1 MIKRANLGLSVLMV
15 VVLLFPMGL
24 SVATAAPLA
33 QEETYTVKLG
43 DNLWTLAEK
52 YLGNGAAYWA
62 IVGATNKKAGE
73 DTTFAHIE
81 NPSLI
86 HPGWKLLIPGA
97 EGAEAVIGLGTEA
110 NPIIWSFV
118 PSGEMERVAAGA
130 ESIADLIYKE
140 TGLVIKTNVATEYA
154 GVIEAMCADPP
165 KAHMGSLATFAY
177 VLAAGKGCAEAELV
191 SVRFG
196 SPTYNGQIIVRA
208 DSGITSITDLE
219 GKTFCRPDPLST
231 SGWIIPMLTLR
242 AAGID
247 PDTDLAEVVDAGS
260 HDAVAAAVY
269 NGDCDAGA
277 TYVDARTRI
286 EADYPDVMEQV
297 IVIEFTE
304 DIPNDGVQ
312 YETGF
317 PRALRDRINAALLA
331 IAETEEGQEALDTAY
346 QWAGLIRV
354 DDTFYDP
361 FRQVLSASG
370 LDIEELQE

>member
-1 MIKRANLGLSVLMV
+1 MFKKNLVNLV
-15 VVLLFPMGL
+15 VVLSLLLGL
-24 SVATAAPLA
+24 GIGVANAAPPA
-33 QEETYTVKLG
+33 QEELTYTVKLG

-86 HPGWKLLIPGA
+86 HPGWKLLIPGT
-97 EGAEAVIGLGTEA
+97 EGAEAVLGLGTEA

-130 ESIADLIYKE
+130 ESVADLIYKE
-140 TGLVIKTNVATEYA
+140 TGLVIETNVATEYA

-165 KAHMGSLATFAY
+165 KAHMASLATFAY

-191 SVRFG
+191 SVRYG
-196 SPTYNGQIIVRA
+196 SPTYNGQFIVRA
-208 DSGITSITDLE
+208 DSGIESVADLA

-231 SGWIIPMLTLR
+231 SGWIIPMLTMR

-247 PDTDLAEVVDAGS
+247 TDTDLAEVVDAGS

-297 IVIEFTE
+297 VVIALTE

-312 YETGF
+312 YESSF
-317 PRALRDRINAALLA
+317 PRELRDKINAALLK

-346 QWAGLIRV
+346 QWAALLEI

-370 LDIEELQE
+370 LNIEDLLD